1 MFNLLETSD
10 DLDLTDIT
18 TRIKKLN
25 GEVEMLEEEKDELE
39 SKLNS

>member
-1 MFNLLETSD
+1 MI
-10 DLDLTDIT
+10 LDLTDIT

-25 GEVEMLEEEKDELE
+25 GEVEMLEEEKNELE